1 MKKLLLLL
9 ALPMFALSLQAKE
22 EAKNEDCKRVKPN
35 YALAE
40 RFSPNKIS
48 RMVKST
54 SVTPRWFSDGKK
66 FWYSFTYA
74 DGTRYYIVDAKGNK
88 KEMWSME
95 KLAAEISQKTGDPYD
110 AQHLPLQNVQ
120 LRDDRYVRIGI
131 QSKFEIPKQLKR
143 WERNDSAKIA
153 KIKKL

>member
-1 MKKLLLLL
+1 MKKLFLLL

-54 SVTPRWFSDGKK
+54 SVTPRWFQDGKR
-66 FWYSFTYA
+66 FWYSFTYS
-74 DGTRYYIVDAKGNK
+74 DGTRYYIVDEKGNK
-88 KEMWSME
+88 KEKWSME
-95 KLAAEISQKTGDPYD
+95 KLAAEMGCEYIDVNAGMTDENGDLKVEYAIEGMHMWATAYVQVFRNMLPYLEK
-110 AQHLPLQNVQ
+110 A
-120 LRDDRYVRIGI
+120 
-131 QSKFEIPKQLKR
+131 
-143 WERNDSAKIA
+143 
-153 KIKKL
+153 